1 MMRNTITKVSLAALF
16 AASIGVPA
24 FAGGALEQVDIT
36 AGIPAPN
43 PALVDGTLVPIH
55 WDPRCMPVKYLMN
68 NTQNPIPNPLGAAFL
83 TVADATTAL
92 QTAMNS
98 WNQIPTSYIDMQI
111 VGTVGNLGVRGF
123 DMKNELTFRT
133 AAGFAAIASSP
144 SVSLIADVT
153 LVDGDFLDNDADPD
167 VSSAIAT
174 CQDVDGDGDIE
185 FPAGFYKAGTILE
198 NDVQFNVKA
207 ANGFRFTTD
216 PAAADVTVRSVDL
229 EAVAVHELGHSH
241 GLSHVADNNK
251 SVTDGDGT
259 TMFPF
264 VDTSDPAAE
273 LQARS
278 IGSDDIAWSS
288 YFYPEGSEA
297 SGAAALQPGD
307 VAFHSVYGLITGSVT
322 HGVQNQPVA
331 GASVAAY
338 DRNTGEFVASGFSG
352 TVVLSVNPLTGA
364 LFLANQAHDI
374 ANGNFVIPVPKGN
387 YDVYV
392 EALDGNPVPGPNV
405 SLSAQVGGLYGLL
418 NFPEEYWNGNKE
430 GAIEVRTGESKNV
443 HVNEGEVETGIDII
457 TNREI
462 NIANFGTRDFI
473 GFTLSPGGRYY
484 AVRIPASQIM
494 AVAPGEDIYIHAA
507 AFETILA
514 DASVVPLFAEATLA
528 TGSVSGA
535 TATINLADPLETTSA
550 FLGAD
555 NDFASF
561 YFKNPHELG
570 KRVKR
575 EIEKG
580 RISDLFLVLRL
591 PQAPFPGVS
600 VIPPLIGLDGG
611 VAVNDVPIFGLSY
624 TSDDGGATFN
634 QVANFNF
641 RFQLITSE
649 TD

>member
-1 MMRNTITKVSLAALF
+1 MMRKTITKVALAALF

-43 PALVDGTLVPIH
+43 PALVDGKLVPIH
-55 WDPRCMPVKYLMN
+55 WDPRCMPVKYLVN
-68 NTQNPIPNPLGAAFL
+68 NTQDPIPNPLGAAFL
-83 TVADATTAL
+83 TVADATAAL
-92 QTAMNS
+92 QAAMNS

-111 VGTVGNLGVRGF
+111 VGTVANPGVRGF

-167 VSSAIAT
+167 VSSAITT

-185 FPAGFYKAGTILE
+185 FPAGFYTAGTILE
-198 NDVQFNVKA
+198 NDVQYNVKA
-207 ANGFRFTTD
+207 TNGFRFTTD
-216 PAAADVTVRSVDL
+216 PAAMDAVTRSVDL
-229 EAVAVHELGHSH
+229 ETVSVHELGHSH

-251 SVTDGDGT
+251 SATDGDGT

-264 VDTSDPAAE
+264 IDTGDPVAE
-273 LQARS
+273 MQARS

-288 YFYPEGSEA
+288 YYYPEGSAA
-297 SGAAALQPGD
+297 SGPAALQPGD
-307 VAFHSVYGLITGSVT
+307 VAFDSVYGLITGTVT
-322 HGVQNQPVA
+322 HGVQNAPVA
-331 GASVAAY
+331 GASVAAF
-338 DRNTGEFVASGFSG
+338 DRNTGEFVAAGFSG
-352 TVVLSVNPLTGA
+352 TVVLSVNPATGG

-374 ANGNFVIPVPKGN
+374 QDGKYVIPVPKGN

-405 SLSAQVGGLYGLL
+405 SLTAQIGGIYGLL

-443 HVNEGEVETGIDII
+443 HVNPGEVQAGIDIV

-462 NIANFGTRDFI
+462 NIDNFGTRDFV
-473 GFTLSPGGRYY
+473 GFTGSPGGRWH

-494 AVAPGEDIYIHAA
+494 AIAPGEDIYIHAA
-507 AFETILA
+507 AFDTVLA
-514 DASVVPLFAEATLA
+514 DASVVPLFAEAMLT
-528 TGSVSGA
+528 TGSASGA
-535 TATINLADPLETTSA
+535 TATIDLANPLEGTSV
-550 FLGAD
+550 FLAAD
-555 NDFASF
+555 NDFAPL

-575 EIEKG
+575 EIGKG
-580 RISDLFLVLRL
+580 RITDLFLVLRL
-591 PQAPFPGVS
+591 PDAPFAGVS
-600 VIPPLIGLDGG
+600 AFPPLIGLDGG

-624 TSDDGGATFN
+624 TSDDGVTFN
-634 QVANFNF
+634 QVGNFNF
-641 RFQLITSE
+641 RFRLITSE

>member
-1 MMRNTITKVSLAALF
+1 MMRNTITKVSLAALL

-36 AGIPAPN
+36 ANIPSPI
-43 PALVDGTLVPIH
+43 PGFVDGKLVPIH

-68 NTQNPIPNPLGAAFL
+68 NTQNPIPNPLGPAFL
-83 TVADATTAL
+83 TVADATAAL

-111 VGTVGNLGVRGF
+111 VGTVANPGTRGF

-133 AAGFAAIASSP
+133 AAGFTAIASSP
-144 SVSLIADVT
+144 SVSLIEDVT

-167 VSSAIAT
+167 VSSAIST
-174 CQDVDGDGDIE
+174 CADVDGDGDIE

-207 ANGFRFTTD
+207 SNGFRFTTD
-216 PAAADVTVRSVDL
+216 PAAMDAVARSVDL
-229 EAVAVHELGHSH
+229 ETVSVHELGHSH

-251 SVTDGDGT
+251 SKTDGDGT

-264 VDTSDPAAE
+264 IDTTDPAAE
-273 LQARS
+273 MQARS

-288 YFYPEGSEA
+288 YFYPEGSAA
-297 SGAAALQPGD
+297 SGPAALQAGD
-307 VAFHSVYGLITGSVT
+307 VAFDSVYGLITGTVT
-322 HGVQNQPVA
+322 HGVLNQPIA
-331 GASVAAY
+331 GASVAAF

-352 TVVLSVNPLTGA
+352 TVVLSVNPATGG
-364 LFLANQAHDI
+364 LFLANVAHDI
-374 ANGNFVIPVPKGN
+374 PNGNFVIPVPKGN

-392 EALDGNPVPGPNV
+392 EALDGNPVPAPNV
-405 SLSAQVGGLYGLL
+405 SLSAQVGGLYGQL

-443 HVNEGEVETGIDII
+443 HVNEGEVKTGINIV

-462 NIANFGTRDFI
+462 NINNFGTRDFI
-473 GFTLSPGGRYY
+473 GFTGSPGGRYH

-494 AVAPGEDIYIHAA
+494 AIAPGEDIYIHAA
-507 AFETILA
+507 AFDTILS
-514 DASVVPLFAEATLA
+514 DASTVPLFAEAMLA
-528 TGSVSGA
+528 TGSVNGA
-535 TATINLADPLETTSA
+535 TATIDLADPLEATTS
-550 FLGAD
+550 FLAAD
-555 NDFASF
+555 NDFAPF

-575 EIEKG
+575 EIEEG
-580 RISDLFLVLRL
+580 RITDLFLVLRL

-600 VIPPLIGLDGG
+600 AFPPLIGLDGG

-624 TSDDGGATFN
+624 TSDDGVTFN
-634 QVANFNF
+634 QVGNFNF
-641 RFQLITSE
+641 RFQLIVSE
-649 TD
+649 TH

>member
-1 MMRNTITKVSLAALF
+1 MMRNKITQVSLAVLL
-16 AASIGVPA
+16 AASISVPA
-24 FAGGALEQVDIT
+24 FAGGALEQIDVTGNVPSPVPGFI
-36 AGIPAPN
+36 
-43 PALVDGTLVPIH
+43 DGKLIPIH
-55 WDPRCMPVKYLMN
+55 WDTRCLPTHFRVN
-68 NTQNPIPNPLGAAFL
+68 NTQNPIPNPLGPAFL

-92 QTAMNS
+92 QAAMNS

-111 VGTVGNLGVRGF
+111 EGTVANLGNRGF

-144 SVSLIADVT
+144 SVSLVADAFFI
-153 LVDGDFLDNDADPD
+153 DGDFLDNDADPD
-167 VSSAIAT
+167 VSAAITT
-174 CQDVDGDGDIE
+174 CADVDGDGDIE

-207 ANGFRFTTD
+207 ANGFRFTTN
-216 PAAADVTVRSVDL
+216 PAAADIIARSVDL
-229 EAVAVHELGHSH
+229 ECTSVHELGHSH

-251 SVTDGDGT
+251 SAADGDGT

-264 VDTSDPAAE
+264 IDTSDPASE

-288 YFYPEGSEA
+288 YFYPEGSAA
-297 SGAAALQPGD
+297 SGPAALQAGD
-307 VAFHSVYGLITGSVT
+307 VAFDSVYGVIKGTVT
-322 HGVQNQPVA
+322 HGVLDQAIA

-338 DRNTGEFVASGFSG
+338 NRDTGEFVAAGFSG
-352 TVVLSVNPLTGA
+352 TVVLLVNPAGA
-364 LFLANQAHDI
+364 IFLSGDPAHDI
-374 ANGNFVIPVPKGN
+374 PNGNFVIPVPKGN

-392 EALDGNPVPGPNV
+392 EALDGGPVPGANV
-405 SLSAQVGGLYGLL
+405 SLSAQVGGLYGQL

-430 GAIEVRTGESKNV
+430 GAIEVRSGESKNV
-443 HVNEGEVETGIDII
+443 HVNEGEVQTGIDIV

-462 NIANFGTRDFI
+462 NINNFGTRDFV
-473 GFTLSPGGRYY
+473 GFTGAPSGRYY

-494 AVAPGEDIYIHAA
+494 AIAPGEDIYIHAA
-507 AFETILA
+507 AFETLLA

-535 TATINLADPLETTSA
+535 TATVNLADPLETTSS
-550 FLGAD
+550 FLAAD
-555 NDFASF
+555 NDFAPF

-580 RISDLFLVLRL
+580 RITDLFLVLRL

-600 VIPPLIGLDGG
+600 AFPPFIGLDGG

-624 TSDDGGATFN
+624 TSDDGVTFN
-634 QVANFNF
+634 QVGNFNF
-641 RFQLITSE
+641 RFQLIVSE

>member
-1 MMRNTITKVSLAALF
+1 MMRNTITKVSLAALL

-36 AGIPAPN
+36 ANIPSPI
-43 PALVDGTLVPIH
+43 PGFVDGKLVPIH

-68 NTQNPIPNPLGAAFL
+68 NTQNPIPNPLGPAFL
-83 TVADATTAL
+83 TVADATAAL

-111 VGTVGNLGVRGF
+111 VGTVANPGTRGF

-133 AAGFAAIASSP
+133 AAGFTAIASSP
-144 SVSLIADVT
+144 SVSLIEDVT

-167 VSSAIAT
+167 VSSAIST
-174 CQDVDGDGDIE
+174 CADVDGDGDIE

-207 ANGFRFTTD
+207 SNGFRFTTD
-216 PAAADVTVRSVDL
+216 PAAMDAVARSVDL
-229 EAVAVHELGHSH
+229 ETVSVHELGHSH

-251 SVTDGDGT
+251 SKTDGDGT

-264 VDTSDPAAE
+264 IDTTDPAAE
-273 LQARS
+273 MQARS

-288 YFYPEGSEA
+288 YFYPEGSAA
-297 SGAAALQPGD
+297 SGPAALQAGD
-307 VAFHSVYGLITGSVT
+307 VAFDSVYGLITGTVT
-322 HGVQNQPVA
+322 HGVLNQPIA
-331 GASVAAY
+331 GASVAAF

-352 TVVLSVNPLTGA
+352 TVVLSVNPATGG
-364 LFLANQAHDI
+364 LFLANVAHDI
-374 ANGNFVIPVPKGN
+374 PNGNFVIPVPKGN

-392 EALDGNPVPGPNV
+392 EALDGNPVPAPNV
-405 SLSAQVGGLYGLL
+405 SLSAQVGGLYGQL

-443 HVNEGEVETGIDII
+443 HVNEGEVKTGIDIV

-462 NIANFGTRDFI
+462 NINNFGTRDFI
-473 GFTLSPGGRYY
+473 GFTGSPGGRYH

-494 AVAPGEDIYIHAA
+494 AIAPGEDIYIHAA
-507 AFETILA
+507 AFDTILS
-514 DASVVPLFAEATLA
+514 DASTVPLFAEAMLA
-528 TGSVSGA
+528 TGSVNGA
-535 TATINLADPLETTSA
+535 TATIDLADPLEATTS
-550 FLGAD
+550 FLAAD
-555 NDFASF
+555 NDFAPF

-575 EIEKG
+575 EIEEG
-580 RISDLFLVLRL
+580 RITDLFLVLRL

-600 VIPPLIGLDGG
+600 AFPPLIGLDGG

-624 TSDDGGATFN
+624 TSDDGVTFN
-634 QVANFNF
+634 QVGNFNF
-641 RFQLITSE
+641 RFQLIVSE
-649 TD
+649 TH

>member
-1 MMRNTITKVSLAALF
+1 MMRKTFTKVSLAVLL

-36 AGIPAPN
+36 GNVPSPIPGF
-43 PALVDGTLVPIH
+43 VDGKLVPIH
-55 WDPRCMPVKYLMN
+55 WDSRCVPVRYLMN
-68 NTQNPIPNPLGAAFL
+68 NTQNPIPNPLGPAFL
-83 TVADATTAL
+83 TLADATTAL
-92 QTAMNS
+92 QAAMNT
-98 WNQIPTSYIDMQI
+98 WNQIPTSYIEMQI
-111 VGTVGNLGVRGF
+111 VGTVANPGVRGF

-144 SVSLIADVT
+144 SVSLVEDVT

-167 VSSAIAT
+167 VSSAIST
-174 CQDVDGDGDIE
+174 CADVDGDGDIE

-207 ANGFRFTTD
+207 TNGLRFTTD
-216 PAAADVTVRSVDL
+216 PAAADIVARSVDL
-229 EAVAVHELGHSH
+229 EAVGVHELGHSH

-251 SVTDGDGT
+251 SATDGDGT

-264 VDTSDPAAE
+264 VDTSDPVAE

-278 IGSDDIAWSS
+278 ISTDDIAWSS
-288 YFYPEGSEA
+288 YYYQEGSEA
-297 SGAAALQPGD
+297 SGPAALQAGD
-307 VAFHSVYGLITGSVT
+307 VDFDSVYGLIKGTVT
-322 HGVQNQPVA
+322 HGVLNQPIA
-331 GASVAAY
+331 GASVAAF

-352 TVVLSVNPLTGA
+352 TVVLSVNPATGG
-364 LFLANQAHDI
+364 LFLANAAHDI
-374 ANGNFVIPVPKGN
+374 PNGNFVIPVPKGN
-387 YDVYV
+387 YNVYV
-392 EALDGNPVPGPNV
+392 EALDGAPVPAPNV

-443 HVNEGEVETGIDII
+443 HVNEGEVQTGIDIV

-462 NIANFGTRDFI
+462 NINNFGTRDFV

-484 AVRIPASQIM
+484 AVRIPASQIT
-494 AVAPGEDIYIHAA
+494 AIAPGEDIYIHAA

-514 DASVVPLFAEATLA
+514 DASVVPLFAEATLT

-535 TATINLADPLETTSA
+535 TATVNLANPLETTTS
-550 FLGAD
+550 FLAQD
-555 NDFASF
+555 TDFAPF

-570 KRVKR
+570 KRVRR
-575 EIEKG
+575 EIAEG
-580 RISDLFLVLRL
+580 RITDLFLVLRL

-600 VIPPLIGLDGG
+600 ALPPLIGLDGG

-624 TSDDGGATFN
+624 TSDDGVTFN

-641 RFQLITSE
+641 RFQLIVSE
-649 TD
+649 TH

>member
-1 MMRNTITKVSLAALF
+1 MMRNTITKVSLAALL

-36 AGIPAPN
+36 ANIPSPI
-43 PALVDGTLVPIH
+43 PGLVDGKLIPIH

-83 TVADATTAL
+83 TVADATAAI
-92 QTAMNS
+92 QSAMNS
-98 WNQIPTSYIDMQI
+98 WNQIPTSYIEMQI
-111 VGTVGNLGVRGF
+111 VGTVANPGVRGF

-144 SVSLIADVT
+144 SVSLISDVT

-167 VSSAIAT
+167 VSSAIST

-185 FPAGFYKAGTILE
+185 FPAGFYTAGTILE
-198 NDVQFNVKA
+198 NDVQYNVKA
-207 ANGFRFTTD
+207 TNGLRFTTD
-216 PAAADVTVRSVDL
+216 PAAMDAVARSVDL
-229 EAVAVHELGHSH
+229 ETVSVHELGHSH

-251 SVTDGDGT
+251 SKTDGDGT

-264 VDTSDPAAE
+264 IDTGDPVAE
-273 LQARS
+273 MQARS
-278 IGSDDIAWSS
+278 VGSDDIAWSS
-288 YFYPEGSEA
+288 YYYPEGSAA
-297 SGAAALQPGD
+297 SGPAALQAGD
-307 VAFHSVYGLITGSVT
+307 VAFDSVYGLITGSVT
-322 HGVQNQPVA
+322 HGVLNQPIA

-352 TVVLSVNPLTGA
+352 TVVLSVNPATGG

-374 ANGNFVIPVPKGN
+374 PNGNFVIPVPKGN

-405 SLSAQVGGLYGLL
+405 SLTAQVGGLYGLL

-443 HVNEGEVETGIDII
+443 HVNEGEVETGIDIV

-462 NIANFGTRDFI
+462 NIDNFGTRDFV
-473 GFTLSPGGRYY
+473 GFTGSPGGRWH

-494 AVAPGEDIYIHAA
+494 AIAPGEDIYIHAA
-507 AFETILA
+507 AFDTVLA
-514 DASVVPLFAEATLA
+514 DASVVPLFADAMLT

-535 TATINLADPLETTSA
+535 TATIDLANPLESTPV
-550 FLGAD
+550 FLAAD
-555 NDFASF
+555 NDFAPL

-580 RISDLFLVLRL
+580 WITDLFLVLRL
-591 PQAPFPGVS
+591 PEAPFAGVS
-600 VIPPLIGLDGG
+600 AFPPLVGLDGG

-624 TSDDGGATFN
+624 TSDDGVTFN
-634 QVANFNF
+634 QVGNFNF
-641 RFQLITSE
+641 RFRLITSE

>member
-43 PALVDGTLVPIH
+43 PLLVDGKLVPIH

-83 TVADATTAL
+83 TVADATAAL
-92 QTAMNS
+92 QTAMSS

-111 VGTVGNLGVRGF
+111 VGTVANPGVRGF

-167 VSSAIAT
+167 VSSAIST

-185 FPAGFYKAGTILE
+185 FPAGFYTAGTILE

-207 ANGFRFTTD
+207 TNGFRFTTD
-216 PAAADVTVRSVDL
+216 PAAMDVVTRSVDL
-229 EAVAVHELGHSH
+229 ETVAVHELGHSH

-251 SVTDGDGT
+251 SATDGDGT

-264 VDTSDPAAE
+264 IDTGDPAAE
-273 LQARS
+273 MQARS
-278 IGSDDIAWSS
+278 LGSDDIAWSS
-288 YFYPEGSEA
+288 YYYPEGSAA
-297 SGAAALQPGD
+297 SGPAALQAGD
-307 VAFHSVYGLITGSVT
+307 VAFDSVYGLITGSVT
-322 HGVQNQPVA
+322 HGVLNQPIA

-352 TVVLSVNPLTGA
+352 TVVLSVNPATGG

-374 ANGNFVIPVPKGN
+374 RDGNFVIPVPKGN

-405 SLSAQVGGLYGLL
+405 SLTAQVGGLYGLL

-443 HVNEGEVETGIDII
+443 HVNEGEVETGIDIV

-462 NIANFGTRDFI
+462 NIDNFGTRDFV
-473 GFTLSPGGRYY
+473 GFTGSPGGRWH

-494 AVAPGEDIYIHAA
+494 AIAPGEDIYIHAA
-507 AFETILA
+507 AFDTVLG
-514 DASVVPLFAEATLA
+514 DASVVPLFADAMLT

-535 TATINLADPLETTSA
+535 TATIDLDDPLESTPV
-550 FLGAD
+550 FLAAD
-555 NDFASF
+555 NDFAPL

-580 RISDLFLVLRL
+580 RITDLFLVLRL
-591 PQAPFPGVS
+591 PQAPFQGVS
-600 VIPPLIGLDGG
+600 AIPPLIGLDGG

-624 TSDDGGATFN
+624 TSDDGVTFN

-641 RFQLITSE
+641 RFRLITSE

>member
-1 MMRNTITKVSLAALF
+1 MMRNIMTKVSLAVLL
-16 AASIGVPA
+16 AASLAAPA
-24 FAGGALEQVDIT
+24 FAGGALEQIDVTGNVPSPVPGFI
-36 AGIPAPN
+36 
-43 PALVDGTLVPIH
+43 DGTLIPIH
-55 WDPRCMPVKYLMN
+55 WDTRCLPIQYRVN
-68 NTQNPIPNPLGAAFL
+68 NTQNPIPNPLGPAFL

-92 QTAMNS
+92 QAAMNS
-98 WNQIPTSYIDMQI
+98 WNQIPTSYIDMKI
-111 VGTVGNLGVRGF
+111 VGTVANLGNRGF

-144 SVSLIADVT
+144 SVSLVEDSFF
-153 LVDGDFLDNDADPD
+153 LDGDFLDNDADPD
-167 VSSAIAT
+167 VSAAITT
-174 CQDVDGDGDIE
+174 CADVDGDGDIE

-207 ANGFRFTTD
+207 SNGLRFTTN
-216 PAAADVTVRSVDL
+216 PAAADIITRSVDL
-229 EAVAVHELGHSH
+229 ECTAVHELGHSH

-251 SVTDGDGT
+251 SATDGDGT

-264 VDTSDPAAE
+264 IDTSDPAAE

-288 YFYPEGSEA
+288 YYYPEGSAA
-297 SGAAALQPGD
+297 SGPAALQAGD
-307 VAFHSVYGLITGSVT
+307 VAFNSAYGLITGTVT
-322 HGVQNQPVA
+322 HGVLDQAIA

-338 DRNTGEFVASGFSG
+338 SRDTGEFVAAGFSG
-352 TVVLSVNPLTGA
+352 TVVLLVDPGTGA
-364 LFLANQAHDI
+364 LFLSGDPAHDI
-374 ANGNFVIPVPKGN
+374 PNGNFVIPVPKGN

-430 GAIEVRTGESKNV
+430 GAIEVRSGESKNV
-443 HVNEGEVETGIDII
+443 HVNEGEVQTGIDIV

-462 NIANFGTRDFI
+462 NISNFGTRDFV
-473 GFTLSPGGRYY
+473 GFTGAPGGRYY

-494 AVAPGEDIYIHAA
+494 AIAPGEDIYIHAA
-507 AFETILA
+507 AFETLLA
-514 DASVVPLFAEATLA
+514 DASVVPMFAQATLA
-528 TGSVSGA
+528 TGSVTGA
-535 TATINLADPLETTSA
+535 TATVNLADPLETTSS
-550 FLGAD
+550 FLAAD
-555 NDFASF
+555 NDFAPF

-580 RISDLFLVLRL
+580 RITDLFLVLRL

-600 VIPPLIGLDGG
+600 GFPTFIGLDGG

-624 TSDDGGATFN
+624 TSDDGVNFN

-641 RFQLITSE
+641 RFQLIVSE

>member
-1 MMRNTITKVSLAALF
+1 MMRNTITKVSLAVLL

-24 FAGGALEQVDIT
+24 FAGGALEQIDIT
-36 AGIPAPN
+36 ANLPAPD
-43 PALVDGTLVPIH
+43 PALVNAPLVPIH
-55 WDPRCMPVKYLMN
+55 WDPRCMPVQYLVN

-83 TVADATTAL
+83 TVADATAAL
-92 QTAMNS
+92 QAAMNS

-111 VGTVGNLGVRGF
+111 VGTVANPGVRGF

-133 AAGFAAIASSP
+133 PAGFAAIASSP
-144 SVSLIADVT
+144 SVSLFIDVT
-153 LVDGDFLDNDADPD
+153 LVDGDTLDNDADPD
-167 VSSAIAT
+167 VSSAITT

-185 FPAGFYKAGTILE
+185 FPAGFYKAGTIIE

-207 ANGFRFTTD
+207 TNGFRFTTD
-216 PAAADVTVRSVDL
+216 PAAADVVARSVDL
-229 EAVAVHELGHSH
+229 ECTSVHELGHSH

-251 SVTDGDGT
+251 SATSGDGT
-259 TMFPF
+259 TMYPF
-264 VDTSDPAAE
+264 IDTNDPAAE

-278 IGSDDIAWSS
+278 LSSDDIAWSS

-307 VAFHSVYGLITGSVT
+307 LAFDSVYGLIKGTVT

-338 DRNTGEFVASGFSG
+338 DRDTGEFVASGFSG
-352 TVVLSVNPLTGA
+352 TVVLSVNPFTGG

-374 ANGNFVIPVPKGN
+374 PNGNFVIPVPKGN

-392 EALDGNPVPGPNV
+392 EALDGNPVPAPNV

-443 HVNEGEVETGIDII
+443 HVNEGEVQTGIDFI

-462 NIANFGTRDFI
+462 NINNFGTRDFI

-484 AVRIPASQIM
+484 AVRIPASQVM
-494 AVAPGEDIYIHAA
+494 AIAPGEDIYIHAA
-507 AFETILA
+507 AFDVVLA
-514 DASVVPLFAEATLA
+514 DASTVPLFAEAMLS

-535 TATINLADPLETTSA
+535 TATVDLADPLETTTS
-550 FLGAD
+550 FLAAD
-555 NDFASF
+555 NDFAPF
-561 YFKNPHELG
+561 HFKNPHELG

-580 RISDLFLVLRL
+580 NITDLFLVLRL
-591 PQAPFPGVS
+591 PQAPFSGVS
-600 VIPPLIGLDGG
+600 AAPPLIGLDGG

-624 TSDDGGATFN
+624 LSDDGVTFN

-641 RFQLITSE
+641 RFRLITSE